1 LLLTSHYSQE
11 ARTGGNYVGA
21 SAVIKDPLR
30 VANESSK
37 RLTVAAV
44 ADSAAGPF
52 REGELTF

>member
-1 LLLTSHYSQE
+1 LLHTSHDSQE

-21 SAVIKDPLR
+21 SALIEDLLR
-30 VANESSK
+30 VAKESSK

>member
-21 SAVIKDPLR
+21 TELIKDPLR
-30 VANESSK
+30 VAKESSK

-44 ADSAAGPF
+44 ADSAASPF